1 MLGEAGYILTS
12 YHLVRGMKQIRVKF
26 VNGEEIDAPLFI
38 KDEVN
43 DIAFL
48 KLNQSPNIS
57 LMNIA
62 MGDSSQMQIGNKV
75 FTIGYPI
82 SNILGEKPKYSE
94 GVINSLSGIKDNLG
108 FFQVSVPIQS
118 GNSGGPLFNQHGELV
133 AMVSSSLDPENTFR
147 VLGTMPQNVNFAVKS
162 SLVKNMIPM
171 LPETLAAPTGIVVVP
186 TDTDSL
192 QSFIKRVQNNIV
204 LIEAKE

>member
-1 MLGEAGYILTS
+1 
-12 YHLVRGMKQIRVKF
+12 MKTLSAVLKSALNIPVDF
-26 VNGEEIDAPLFI
+26 DFI
-38 KDEVN
+38 KDVVN

-62 MGDSSQMQIGNKV
+62 VGDSSQMQIGNKV

-82 SNILGEKPKYSE
+82 SNILGQKPKYSE

-133 AMVSSSLDPENTFR
+133 AMPIRIFVYLFGNLFKVD
-147 VLGTMPQNVNFAVKS
+147 
-162 SLVKNMIPM
+162 
-171 LPETLAAPTGIVVVP
+171 
-186 TDTDSL
+186 
-192 QSFIKRVQNNIV
+192 
-204 LIEAKE
+204 

>member
-133 AMVSSSLDPENTFR
+133 AMVSSSPLIR
-147 VLGTMPQNVNFAVKS
+147 K
-162 SLVKNMIPM
+162 
-171 LPETLAAPTGIVVVP
+171 TLFVC
-186 TDTDSL
+186 
-192 QSFIKRVQNNIV
+192 
-204 LIEAKE
+204 

>member
-82 SNILGEKPKYSE
+82 SNILGR
-94 GVINSLSGIKDNLG
+94 SLSIR
-108 FFQVSVPIQS
+108 
-118 GNSGGPLFNQHGELV
+118 
-133 AMVSSSLDPENTFR
+133 R
-147 VLGTMPQNVNFAVKS
+147 VL
-162 SLVKNMIPM
+162 LIPFQ
-171 LPETLAAPTGIVVVP
+171 G
-186 TDTDSL
+186 
-192 QSFIKRVQNNIV
+192 
-204 LIEAKE
+204 